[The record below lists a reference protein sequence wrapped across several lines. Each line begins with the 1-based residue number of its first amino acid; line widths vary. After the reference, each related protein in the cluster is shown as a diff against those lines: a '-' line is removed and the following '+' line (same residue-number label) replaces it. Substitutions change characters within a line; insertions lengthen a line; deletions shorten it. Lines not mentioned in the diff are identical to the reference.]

1 MTQAS
6 LVVQVAALGTWV
18 LRVSLGKHLGAL
30 ALRKSWVD
38 GVCTC
43 ATHKFIAPPR
53 IHTTPGTETT
63 NSRPWVMRVSR
74 PPVDFR
80 GRSWGGATH
89 DFRKALG
96 QRRVLTASTAPGG
109 STGLAA
115 SAF

>member
-80 GRSWGGATH
+80 VGRGVVRRTTFGRHLARGAC
-89 DFRKALG
+89 
-96 QRRVLTASTAPGG
+96 
-109 STGLAA
+109 
-115 SAF
+115 